1 MLHRA
6 AIAVLLF
13 LLPPATAS
21 AAVVTA
27 NRATEQ
33 AATAARISDTDGLL
47 LWLDALEWETMTLLP
62 AGRLPPA
69 SAGFVDMLNTLG
81 PQLPAAQQW
90 RVQFALGHLLASRTT
105 IADNRAALTAF
116 DAAAAAAPGP
126 RQQAIVALAAVGL
139 VFAHDPAEAARRL
152 NAIADP
158 SPDVRAA
165 VHVWRARLERAAG
178 RDLEAQALFAKA
190 RAAAPPFALYVAP
203 RNRDEA
209 LRLRVTAQ
217 FQQLG
222 REAEPE
228 LATTWWS
235 QDDEVILPPPGEDF
249 RWPDMANAR
258 PGAALPAAPI
268 CDASIGLTRDVA
280 ILMRVVVGRGG
291 TLWRQIIWHNKPLTE
306 AAANAFLQVA
316 VHRGLT
322 TRRRQGF
329 KLWLACSESGLFS
342 PLGSV
347 LEAAVDD
354 ALMPWVLQ
362 KGGHWTDQLA
372 GAGTSPDPAQ
382 LDVRL
387 ADIAA
392 EAGPASARLL
402 PLLLQRARLASGP
415 EQAPYLARASEI
427 ADANAAP
434 LPVRAALALHRWPAD
449 RDAAARASARA
460 AVGPLLAEAQRP
472 SDVATARVRLRL
484 ELHLLELTLVESM
497 LDLIDPGRRAN
508 GLADAGK
515 APWARIESVLATAPA
530 VLPQDDPARRQVMLW
545 AASIAQAA
553 GDMPRAIAWRERA
566 GLATD
571 RCAFNSSD
579 PAQNLVTGFVISAKD
594 YPKALRA
601 REITGYQEFERLVAA
616 DGSTTGV
623 RIVQAL
629 PPWVFDKPL
638 IAAAMQARQPPPL
651 RDGKPFPCV
660 SIRQPVRWNL
670 EN

>member
-6 AIAVLLF
+6 AIALLF

-21 AAVVTA
+21 AAVVAANPATA
-27 NRATEQ
+27 Q
-33 AATAARISDTDGLL
+33 AATVARISDTDGLL
-47 LWLDALEWETMTLLP
+47 QWLDALEWENMTLLP

-69 SAGFVDMLNTLG
+69 SAGFVDMLKVLG

-105 IADNRAALTAF
+105 IADNRAALAAF

-152 NAIADP
+152 DAVADR
-158 SPDVRAA
+158 SPDVRTA
-165 VHVWRARLERAAG
+165 VLVWRARLERAAG
-178 RDLEAQALFAKA
+178 RDTEAQALFAKA
-190 RAAAPPFALYVAP
+190 RAAAPPFDPYSAP
-203 RNRDEA
+203 REPDKA
-209 LRLRVTAQ
+209 RVTAQ

-222 REAEPE
+222 REAEPD
-228 LATTWWS
+228 LATISWW
-235 QDDEVILPPPGEDF
+235 QDDEVLLPAGEDW
-249 RWPDMANAR
+249 RWPDMATAR
-258 PGAALPAAPI
+258 PGTALPAAPI

-280 ILMRVVVGRGG
+280 ILMRMVVGKGG
-291 TLWRQIIWHNKPLTE
+291 TLWREIIWHNKPLTE

-316 VHRGLT
+316 AHRGLT
-322 TRRRQGF
+322 TRPRQGF

-342 PLGSV
+342 PLGSA
-347 LEAAVDD
+347 LDAAVDD

-372 GAGTSPDPAQ
+372 GADTSPDPGQ

-387 ADIAA
+387 ADIVA
-392 EAGPASARLL
+392 EAGPDSARLL
-402 PLLLQRARLASGP
+402 PLLLQRARLATGP
-415 EQAPYLARASEI
+415 EQAAYLARASEI

-449 RDAAARASARA
+449 ADGAARASARA
-460 AVGPLLAEAQRP
+460 AVGTLMAEAQRP
-472 SDVATARVRLRL
+472 SDVATARVGLRL
-484 ELHLLELTLVESM
+484 ELHLLELTFVESM
-497 LDLIDPGRRAN
+497 LDLLDPGRRAN
-508 GLADAGK
+508 GLADGGK
-515 APWARIESVLATAPA
+515 APWAQIESVLATAPA
-530 VLPQDDPARRQVMLW
+530 VLPQADPARRQLMLW
-545 AASIAQAA
+545 AAFVAQAA
-553 GDMPRAIAWRERA
+553 GDLPRAIAWRERA

-571 RCAFNSSD
+571 LCALNSSD
-579 PAQNLVTGFVISAKD
+579 PAQNLVTGFVIAPKD

-616 DGSTTGV
+616 DGSTTAV

-629 PPWVFDKPL
+629 PPLAFDKPL

-660 SIRQPVRWNL
+660 SLRQPLRWSL
-670 EN
+670 ED